1 MGRLVLAF
9 FILAE
14 ILLVQALANRYE
26 TSEPYPAKL
35 RVRSSVMSEKMAIT
49 IADSLVSIGAKLP
62 QWDRRRNQA
71 LAILRRGLAKLN
83 PQRNQGHRQ
92 PSRAASQTKG
102 AAHKEGN
109 TTPKEPDKE
118 KATPLEQR
126 AQTMAAKCRRR
137 RGWRLVGAR
146 DALDDVSDALS
157 YRFGL
162 EDGLGAGG
170 GVALVVGDMGDVPS
184 TREMGNESRKLG
196 SVEQASGVDRDQRV
210 GVLSSEC
217 SILGFA
223 MEGEW
228 RHLSTKLLSE
238 SKELLSMMIR

>member
-1 MGRLVLAF
+1 MGIRERLTRTSKAATVGS
-9 FILAE
+9 
-14 ILLVQALANRYE
+14 QAKSGVGD
-26 TSEPYPAKL
+26 TSARPGEAQSTAKP
-35 RVRSSVMSEKMAIT
+35 
-49 IADSLVSIGAKLP
+49 GASP
-62 QWDRRRNQA
+62 
-71 LAILRRGLAKLN
+71 II
-83 PQRNQGHRQ
+83 
-92 PSRAASQTKG
+92 KG
-102 AAHKEGN
+102 
-109 TTPKEPDKE
+109 D
-118 KATPLEQR
+118 
-126 AQTMAAKCRRR
+126 AKCRRR

-157 YRFGL
+157 DRFGL

-228 RHLSTKLLSE
+228 RHLSTNCP
-238 SKELLSMMIR
+238 I